1 MLDHCARKVYARFQS
16 ARPRRS
22 DNGWDT
28 TGYGAP
34 MELTHRQRS
43 QVLVSAVPRRG
54 PDPNDQQGT
63 PRLVVADDPGQTRRA
78 HKLFPGSTTVL
89 LQAAWVLACAYGLER
104 SRISKALRGVL
115 GLDGVSTDV
124 PGPVAQALDWFDEGL
139 DLADALHVAT
149 ISGAGSFAT
158 FDERLVRKARRL
170 GISAVALVPR

>member
-1 MLDHCARKVYARFQS
+1 MIAV
-16 ARPRRS
+16 
-22 DNGWDT
+22 DT
-28 TGYGAP
+28 N
-34 MELTHRQRS
+34 
-43 QVLVSAVPRRG
+43 VLV
-54 PDPNDQQGT
+54 
-63 PRLVVADDPGQTRRA
+63 RLVVADDPGQTRRA
-78 HKLFPGSTTVL
+78 HKLFQAGDVRVSATVL
-89 LQAAWVLACAYGLER
+89 LEAAWVLASAYGLER

-158 FDERLVRKARRL
+158 FDERLVREARRL